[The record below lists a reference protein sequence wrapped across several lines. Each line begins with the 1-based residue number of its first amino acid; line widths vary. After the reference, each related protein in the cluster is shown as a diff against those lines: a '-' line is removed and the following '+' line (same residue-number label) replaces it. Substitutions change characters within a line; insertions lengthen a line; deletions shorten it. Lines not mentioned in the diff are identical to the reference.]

1 MVTKRKLPDGRIV
14 VMRVVTDGGEPRVRE
29 TVCRCEAPGETAQG
43 CSKVAGLVMLC
54 RCLCHRGA
62 APRR

>member
-1 MVTKRKLPDGRIV
+1 VVTKRKLPDGRVEVKRIV
-14 VMRVVTDGGEPRVRE
+14 TEGGDPRVRE
-29 TVCRCEAPGETAQG
+29 TVCTCEAPGETAKA
-43 CSKVAGLVMLC
+43 CSTVAGLVMLC